1 MSGTATPVIAFLCF
15 VVSFVASGVLMR
27 MGLLPDRPNSRSLHT
42 QVTPRSGGLAFQLP
56 ALLTLAFIWFNH
68 PAPWIVAVLVGTI
81 SFLGLGLLDDAFQ
94 LSPLVRLAVQIV
106 VSTCLIYLAGPP
118 TIAIFDF
125 LILSGPA
132 ALAFQVIWV
141 MVCIN
146 FFNFMDGMDGLAGL
160 QAIAFFAAGGLIL
173 ILQGDQPDMGRF
185 MVCCATS
192 VVGFWIR
199 NLKPSTLFMGDSGSY
214 FCGFLIGFLPLIW
227 HRPEDPGPILRFD
240 GHRISNGVDFTLGI
254 ILFGPFLLDAGFTI
268 LRRLSER
275 QNVFAPHRK
284 HLYQAL
290 RLSGW
295 SVYQVLST
303 YGIAM
308 CLATALA
315 MLRILVPISSDR
327 LTAGAILVIVAFGFI
342 YSAAVNRL
350 ARGHSD
356 LSGSSNPEY

>member
-15 VVSFVASGVLMR
+15 VASFVASGILTRV
-27 MGLLPDRPNSRSLHT
+27 GLLPDRPNSRSLHT

-56 ALLTLAFIWFNH
+56 ALIVLVFIWFNH
-68 PAPWIVAVLVGTI
+68 PAHWVLPVLIGCI
-81 SFLGLGLLDDAFQ
+81 AFLALGLLDDAFQ
-94 LSPLVRLAVQIV
+94 LSPLVRLAVQVI
-106 VSTCLIYLAGPP
+106 VSTSLAYSAGPI

-125 LILSGPA
+125 IILSGPA
-132 ALAFQVIWV
+132 AIAFQVIWV

-160 QAIAFFAAGGLIL
+160 QAISFFAAAGFIL
-173 ILQGDQPDMGRF
+173 VQMGPVPDMGRF
-185 MVCCATS
+185 MICVATG
-192 VVGFWIR
+192 VAGFWIR

-227 HRPEDPGPILRFD
+227 HGHEDPGPLIRFD
-240 GHRISNGVDFTLGI
+240 GQRLSNGVDFTLGI
-254 ILFGPFLLDAGFTI
+254 ILFGPFLLDAGLTI

-284 HLYQAL
+284 HLYQTL

-295 SVYQVLST
+295 SVYQVLSV
-303 YGIAM
+303 YGFAM
-308 CLATALA
+308 VLATAIAVARLC
-315 MLRILVPISSDR
+315 VSISSDR
-327 LTAGAILVIVAFGFI
+327 LTAAAILLIVGLGFI

-350 ARGHSD
+350 ARERSD
-356 LSGSSNPEY
+356 SSGSSNPEY